1 MSHPFADFYKGKRV
15 VVTGHT
21 GFQGGWVVA
30 WLKLLGAQVCGY
42 GLPPA
47 GRPNF
52 FDATLLDR
60 GITSIF
66 GDIRDRNS
74 LANMFTEFQPE
85 IVIHCAA
92 QTSPQS
98 WHREPVDGFSTNVM
112 GTVHI
117 LEEARLTHS
126 VRAVVLVSSDS
137 CPEHEAQSPQEGGE
151 RGAQDLYSASLAS
164 AELARSAFNKSY
176 FQKTSTA
183 VATARS
189 VDAIGGGDWREGQ
202 AIPDLVRAI
211 TSGAPVPGGSGR
223 GLRLW
228 HVLEPVRGYLLLA
241 QKLFERSQQYSG
253 VWDFGPDDK
262 ALISSAQ
269 LSKTFEK
276 RWHVEEG
283 ALAPQKTRQRPS
295 RAPKLSPHK
304 AQAELGWSPVL
315 SRDEALAWTI
325 EWYRGFCSDP
335 SASLR
340 TTEDQLQQYMQMTT
354 AQGF

>member
-1 MSHPFADFYKGKRV
+1 MAHPFTDFYKGKRV

-47 GRPNF
+47 SRPNF

-98 WHREPVDGFSTNVM
+98 WDREPVDAFSTNVM

-126 VRAVVLVSSDS
+126 VRAVVLASSES
-137 CPEHEAQSPQEGGE
+137 CSVDEPQSQRED
-151 RGAQDLYSASLAS
+151 GARDARDLYGASLAS
-164 AELARSAFNKSY
+164 AELASSAFNKSY

-183 VATARS
+183 VATACAA
-189 VDAIGGGDWREGQ
+189 DAIGGGDWREGHT
-202 AIPDLVRAI
+202 IPDLVRAI
-211 TSGAPVPGGSGR
+211 TSGA
-223 GLRLW
+223 LN
-228 HVLEPVRGYLLLA
+228 
-241 QKLFERSQQYSG
+241 LFEDRS
-253 VWDFGPDDK
+253 
-262 ALISSAQ
+262 
-269 LSKTFEK
+269 
-276 RWHVEEG
+276 
-283 ALAPQKTRQRPS
+283 
-295 RAPKLSPHK
+295 
-304 AQAELGWSPVL
+304 
-315 SRDEALAWTI
+315 
-325 EWYRGFCSDP
+325 RGREF
-335 SASLR
+335 
-340 TTEDQLQQYMQMTT
+340 
-354 AQGF
+354 

>member
-47 GRPNF
+47 SRPNF

-66 GDIRDRNS
+66 GDVRDRNS

-98 WHREPVDGFSTNVM
+98 SLREPVDAFSTNVM

-126 VRAVVLVSSDS
+126 VRAIVLVSSDS
-137 CPEHEAQSPQEGGE
+137 CQHKVGYP
-151 RGAQDLYSASLAS
+151 RGTDGSGANDLLSATMAS
-164 AELARSAFNKSY
+164 AELARSAFSKS
-176 FQKTSTA
+176 FFPKTGTT
-183 VATARS
+183 VATARIAP
-189 VDAIGGGDWREGQ
+189 AIGGGDWRESH
-202 AIPDLVRAI
+202 IVPDLVRSV
-211 TSGAPVPGGSGR
+211 TSGEPVTPSKEKER
-223 GLRLW
+223 ELRIW
-228 HVLEPVRGYLLLA
+228 HVLEPVRACLLLA
-241 QKLFERSQQYSG
+241 RNLFERGQKSAD
-253 VWDFGPDDK
+253 VWDFAPSDEGRISPSEFAEKFTALWNGAAAATQKNSSKPSKGPK
-262 ALISSAQ
+262 S
-269 LSKTFEK
+269 
-276 RWHVEEG
+276 
-283 ALAPQKTRQRPS
+283 RPN
-295 RAPKLSPHK
+295 RAS
-304 AQAELGWSPVL
+304 AELGWSPVL
-315 SRDEALAWTI
+315 SSDQALAWTA
-325 EWYRGFCSDP
+325 EWYRGFCLDSSSTP
-335 SASLR
+335 R
-340 TTEDQLQQYMQMTT
+340 TTEDQLEQYMRMS
-354 AQGF
+354 A

>member
-1 MSHPFADFYKGKRV
+1 MSHPLPDFYNGKRV

-47 GRPNF
+47 SRPNF

-98 WHREPVDGFSTNVM
+98 WDREPVDGFSTNVM

-126 VRAVVLVSSDS
+126 VRAVVLVSSNS
-137 CPEHEAQSPQEGGE
+137 CSEPEARSQREDGE
-151 RGAQDLYSASLAS
+151 SGTHALYSASLAS
-164 AELARSAFNKSY
+164 AELVSSAFNKSY

-183 VATARS
+183 IATARS
-189 VDAIGGGDWREGQ
+189 VDAIGGGDWREDHV
-202 AIPDLVRAI
+202 IPHLVRAI
-211 TSGAPVPGGSGR
+211 TSGGPAPAGGRSS
-223 GLRLW
+223 LPLW

-241 QKLFERSQQYSG
+241 QKLFERGQQCSG
-253 VWDFGPDDK
+253 VWDFGPEDQG
-262 ALISSAQ
+262 LISASQ

-276 RWHVEEG
+276 LWHAEEG
-283 ALAPQKTRQRPS
+283 ALATQKTPQQPS
-295 RAPKLSPHK
+295 RAPKSRPSK
-304 AQAELGWSPVL
+304 AQAELGWAPVL
-315 SRDEALAWTI
+315 SPDDALYWTV
-325 EWYRGFCSDP
+325 EWYRGFYADP
-335 SASLR
+335 SSTLR
-340 TTEDQLQQYMQMTT
+340 TTEDQLQQYMRKMT
-354 AQGF
+354 A